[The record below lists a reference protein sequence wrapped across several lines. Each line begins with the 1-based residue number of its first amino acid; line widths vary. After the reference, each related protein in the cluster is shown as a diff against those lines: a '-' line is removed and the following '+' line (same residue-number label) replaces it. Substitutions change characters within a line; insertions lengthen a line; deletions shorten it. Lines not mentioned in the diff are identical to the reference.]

1 MGLATI
7 AARNILRNKLRTA
20 LTLAGVTVA
29 VVTFLLLR
37 TFIWSWSASAE
48 QGARDRIGIRH
59 KVSFIMQLP
68 HRYVDEVRNIPGV
81 KQVAHASWFGAKD
94 PNHLDDFFGTIAT
107 EPDDFLKVYD
117 EIKVAPAQVEAWKE
131 DRQGALVGDVLA
143 KKKGWKIGDKIVLQG
158 TIYPG
163 DWEFHIAGIYTANS
177 PTVDRS
183 TLWFNY
189 KYLDESRPDRLKDQ
203 VGWIMAR
210 VAAPARAAEIARAVD
225 KKFEDRD
232 IQTVSMSE
240 RALLASFLGMVSAIL
255 KLIGVVSV
263 VMMAIM
269 ALILGNTI
277 AMGVRGRTHEY
288 GVLRAI
294 GFLPK
299 HIVEFILVEGFVLG
313 ALGGLVGLAIGYP
326 LIQNGIGPALEQNL
340 GQMFAVFRVTPD
352 LAALSFVLA
361 VALGTLAAVIPARS
375 ASKLEVVSAL
385 RRVG

>member
-1 MGLATI
+1 
-7 AARNILRNKLRTA
+7 
-20 LTLAGVTVA
+20 
-29 VVTFLLLR
+29 
-37 TFIWSWSASAE
+37 
-48 QGARDRIGIRH
+48 
-59 KVSFIMQLP
+59 
-68 HRYVDEVRNIPGV
+68 V

-117 EIKVAPAQVEAWKE
+117 EIKVAPEQVEAWKQ
-131 DRQGALVGDVLA
+131 DREGALVGDVLA

-189 KYLDESRPDRLKDQ
+189 KYLDESRPERLRDQ
-203 VGWIMAR
+203 VGWFMAR
-210 VAAPARAAEIARAVD
+210 VDDPGRAAEIARAVD
-225 KKFEDRD
+225 KKFDDRD
-232 IQTVSMSE
+232 IQTISMSE
-240 RALLASFLGMVSAIL
+240 RALQASFLGMVSAIL
-255 KLIGVVSV
+255 KLIGVVSI

-277 AMGVRGRTHEY
+277 AMGVRERTHEY

-299 HIVEFILVEGFVLG
+299 HIVQFILVEGLVLG

-326 LIQNGIGPALEQNL
+326 LIQNGIGPALEQNV

-352 LAALSFVLA
+352 LAVLSFVLA
-361 VALGTLAAVIPARS
+361 VALGTLAAIIPARN
-375 ASKLEVVSAL
+375 ASKLEVVAAL

>member
-1 MGLATI
+1 
-7 AARNILRNKLRTA
+7 
-20 LTLAGVTVA
+20 
-29 VVTFLLLR
+29 
-37 TFIWSWSASAE
+37 
-48 QGARDRIGIRH
+48 
-59 KVSFIMQLP
+59 
-68 HRYVDEVRNIPGV
+68 
-81 KQVAHASWFGAKD
+81 
-94 PNHLDDFFGTIAT
+94 
-107 EPDDFLKVYD
+107 
-117 EIKVAPAQVEAWKE
+117 
-131 DRQGALVGDVLA
+131 
-143 KKKGWKIGDKIVLQG
+143 VLQG

-189 KYLDESRPDRLKDQ
+189 KYLDESRPQRLKDQ

-210 VAAPARAAEIARAVD
+210 VDDPGRAAEIARAVD
-225 KKFEDRD
+225 KKFDDRD
-232 IQTVSMSE
+232 IQTISMSE
-240 RALLASFLGMVSAIL
+240 RALQASFLGMVSAIL
-255 KLIGVVSV
+255 KLIGVVSI

-277 AMGVRGRTHEY
+277 AMGVRERTHEY

-299 HIVEFILVEGFVLG
+299 HIVQFILVEGLVLG

-352 LAALSFVLA
+352 LAGLSFVLA
-361 VALGTLAAVIPARS
+361 IALGTLAAVIPARN

>member
-117 EIKVAPAQVEAWKE
+117 EIKVAPAEVEAWKE

-210 VAAPARAAEIARAVD
+210 VDDPARAAEIARAVD

-240 RALLASFLGMVSAIL
+240 RALQASFLGMVSAIL

-277 AMGVRGRTHEY
+277 AMGVRERTHEY

>member
-1 MGLATI
+1 
-7 AARNILRNKLRTA
+7 
-20 LTLAGVTVA
+20 
-29 VVTFLLLR
+29 
-37 TFIWSWSASAE
+37 
-48 QGARDRIGIRH
+48 
-59 KVSFIMQLP
+59 
-68 HRYVDEVRNIPGV
+68 
-81 KQVAHASWFGAKD
+81 
-94 PNHLDDFFGTIAT
+94 
-107 EPDDFLKVYD
+107 
-117 EIKVAPAQVEAWKE
+117 
-131 DRQGALVGDVLA
+131 
-143 KKKGWKIGDKIVLQG
+143 
-158 TIYPG
+158 
-163 DWEFHIAGIYTANS
+163 
-177 PTVDRS
+177 
-183 TLWFNY
+183 
-189 KYLDESRPDRLKDQ
+189 
-203 VGWIMAR
+203 
-210 VAAPARAAEIARAVD
+210 
-225 KKFEDRD
+225 
-232 IQTVSMSE
+232 
-240 RALLASFLGMVSAIL
+240 MVSAIL
-255 KLIGVVSV
+255 MIIGVVSV

-277 AMGVRGRTHEY
+277 AMGVRERTHEY

>member
-1 MGLATI
+1 MGLGTI

-94 PNHLDDFFGTIAT
+94 PNHLDDFFSTIAT

-117 EIKVAPAQVEAWKE
+117 EIKVSPAEVEAWKQ
-131 DRQGALVGDVLA
+131 DREGALVGDVLA
-143 KKKGWKIGDKIVLQG
+143 KKKGWKLGDKIVLQG

-189 KYLDESRPDRLKDQ
+189 KYLDESRPQRLKDQ

-210 VAAPARAAEIARAVD
+210 VDDPGRAAEIARAVD
-225 KKFEDRD
+225 KKFDDRD
-232 IQTVSMSE
+232 IQTISMSE
-240 RALLASFLGMVSAIL
+240 RALQASFLGMVSAIL
-255 KLIGVVSV
+255 KLIGVVSI

-277 AMGVRGRTHEY
+277 AMGVRERTHEY

-299 HIVEFILVEGFVLG
+299 HIVQFILVEGLVLG

-352 LAALSFVLA
+352 LAGLSFVLA
-361 VALGTLAAVIPARS
+361 IALGTLAAVIPARN

>member
-7 AARNILRNKLRTA
+7 AARNILRNKLRTS
-20 LTLAGVTVA
+20 LTLAGVMVA

-68 HRYVDEVRNIPGV
+68 RRYVDEVRGIPGV

-117 EIKVAPAQVEAWKE
+117 EIKVSPAEVQAWKE
-131 DRQGALVGDVLA
+131 DREGALVGDVLA
-143 KKKGWKIGDKIVLQG
+143 KKKGWKLGDKIVLQG

-163 DWEFHIAGIYTANS
+163 DWEFHIAGIYTSTS

-183 TLWFNY
+183 TLWFQY
-189 KYLDESRPDRLKDQ
+189 KYLDESRPERLKDQ

-210 VAAPARAAEIARAVD
+210 VDDPGRAAEIARAVD
-225 KKFEDRD
+225 KKFDDRD
-232 IQTVSMSE
+232 IQTISMSE
-240 RALLASFLGMVSAIL
+240 RALQASFLGMISAIL
-255 KLIGVVSV
+255 KLIGIVSI

-277 AMGVRGRTHEY
+277 AMGVRERTHEY

-299 HIVEFILVEGFVLG
+299 HIVQFILVEGLVLG

-352 LAALSFVLA
+352 LAGLSFLLA
-361 VALGTLAAVIPARS
+361 LALGALAAVVPARN
-375 ASKLEVVSAL
+375 AAKLEVVSAL

>member
-117 EIKVAPAQVEAWKE
+117 EIKVSPDQVQAWKQ
-131 DRQGALVGDVLA
+131 DREGALVGDVLA

-189 KYLDESRPDRLKDQ
+189 KYLDESRPERLKDQ

-210 VAAPARAAEIARAVD
+210 VDDPGRAAEIARAVD
-225 KKFEDRD
+225 KKFDDRD
-232 IQTVSMSE
+232 IQTISMSE
-240 RALLASFLGMVSAIL
+240 RALQASFLGMVSAIL
-255 KLIGVVSV
+255 KLIGIVSI

-277 AMGVRGRTHEY
+277 AMGVRERTHEY

-299 HIVEFILVEGFVLG
+299 HIVQFILVEGVVLG

-340 GQMFAVFRVTPD
+340 GAMFAIFRVTPD

-361 VALGTLAAVIPARS
+361 VALGTLAAVIPARN